1 MKNLASELNEFRTL
15 LLKKKII
22 FAYCGYVTEPIL
34 FGLGEAL
41 KKKMSLADADKKTVT
56 SVFSIYVE
64 QVQNIIR
71 YSAETDPHNS
81 DNETSLRFGVIT
93 IVNENGKF
101 AIDVGNMIKHK
112 DVTRMDDQ
120 LSKIA
125 GMDSLEL
132 KRAYK
137 AQLKSDPSP
146 DSKGAG
152 LGLLEIARRVS
163 KPLEFDF
170 HKVDDDYTFFAL
182 KATI

>member
-1 MKNLASELNEFRTL
+1 MNNLASELNDFRTL
-15 LLKKKII
+15 LLQKKII

-41 KKKMSLADADKKTVT
+41 KKKMSLADADKKTIS

-71 YSAETDPHNS
+71 YSAETDPRNTDS
-81 DNETSLRFGVIT
+81 ETSLRFGVIT
-93 IVNENGKF
+93 IVNENQKF
-101 AIDVGNMIKHK
+101 SIDVGNMIKHK
-112 DVTRMDDQ
+112 DVGRMDKQ
-120 LSKIA
+120 LSDISE
-125 GMDSLEL
+125 MDSLEL

-137 AQLKSDPSP
+137 AQLKSDPAP
-146 DSKGAG
+146 ESKGAG

-163 KPLEFDF
+163 EPLEFDF
-170 HKVDDDYTFFAL
+170 HRVDDTYTFFAL